1 MRRHTHPSHRL
12 VARWYDT
19 NLAGAGVFFFI
30 WDPMDLTVLLP
41 TLGFGSGAVGI
52 LTQYGHV
59 IIDGAVVAGYPVWP
73 DDQISRIYVP
83 L

>member
-1 MRRHTHPSHRL
+1 
-12 VARWYDT
+12 
-19 NLAGAGVFFFI
+19 
-30 WDPMDLTVLLP
+30 MDLTVLLP
-41 TLGFGSGAVGI
+41 TLGFGPGAVGI